1 MLYKAERIY
10 RIALIQAQSVE
21 GTYRHECSHLARRHR
36 IPDLY
41 LDSDR
46 PCRHEPADLV
56 QDRRYPPPPVVNQI
70 GRFLWQITEPLLGP
84 IRRLLNKL
92 LGNLGGIDL
101 SPLIA
106 IVLLQFLSMFIIGS
120 ILIPLANGL

>member
-1 MLYKAERIY
+1 MN
-10 RIALIQAQSVE
+10 ALIWLV
-21 GTYRHECSHLARRHR
+21 GTAFQIYIWILIAHVVMSLLISFKIVDTRH
-36 IPDLY
+36 
-41 LDSDR
+41 
-46 PCRHEPADLV
+46 
-56 QDRRYPPPPVVNQI
+56 PVVNQI